1 VNGTPRDTAEAAGQ
15 RRSPSRRSDGWRA
28 YRRRGTPIAAAGTTR
43 PATGRGDDHGMRL
56 SINVTNFSWPGGAGR
71 LGRELDRV
79 VRAADDGGLDTVW
92 VGDHLLQMEPGTD
105 PAEPMLEAY
114 TTLGWL
120 AARTER
126 VRLGTLVTAV
136 SFRPPA
142 LLVKAVTTLDVLSG
156 GRSWLGVGAGYQ
168 QQEARAIGLPLPP
181 VAERFALLEETLRLA
196 DRMWSGDDRPYE
208 SAYLRLERPIG
219 SPPPVRR
226 PRVLIGGTGE
236 KKTLRLVARYA
247 DACNVFDIPDG
258 GRSIRHSLDVLA
270 RHCEDVGR
278 PYDAIEKTVST
289 RLGPDE
295 TPDAFA
301 ARCADLAGLGIQHA
315 VVLTSGPWTTEAVG
329 RLAAA
334 VPAVRDL

>member
-1 VNGTPRDTAEAAGQ
+1 
-15 RRSPSRRSDGWRA
+15 
-28 YRRRGTPIAAAGTTR
+28 
-43 PATGRGDDHGMRL
+43 MRL
-56 SINVTNFSWPGGAGR
+56 SLTVTNFSWPGGPSALAGE
-71 LGRELDRV
+71 LGGI

-92 VGDHLLQMEPGTD
+92 VADHLLQMEPGTD
-105 PAEPMLEAY
+105 PTEPMLEAY
-114 TTLGWL
+114 TALGWL

-126 VRLGTLVTAV
+126 IRLGTMVTGV
-136 SFRPPA
+136 TFRPPV
-142 LLVKAVTTLDVLSG
+142 LLVKAVTTVDVLSG
-156 GRSWLGVGAGYQ
+156 GRSWLGLGAGYQ
-168 QQEARAIGLPLPP
+168 QEEARATGLPLPP
-181 VAERFALLEETLRLA
+181 VAERFALLEETLQLA
-196 DRMWSGDDRPYE
+196 DRMWSGDDSPYE
-208 SAYLRLERPIG
+208 SEHLRLERPVG
-219 SPPPVRR
+219 SPRPVRR

-270 RHCEDVGR
+270 RHCDEVGR
-278 PYDAIEKTVST
+278 PYGEIEKTVST

-295 TPDAFA
+295 TPAAFA
-301 ARCADLAGLGIQHA
+301 GRCAALAELGVQHA